1 MAKSVTYSLCQGTI
15 EGRPRI
21 TPTAADPGAT
31 LHIIYRSFGDV
42 RSSVDLIGEL
52 VGC

>member
-1 MAKSVTYSLCQGTI
+1 MSSVELN
-15 EGRPRI
+15 
-21 TPTAADPGAT
+21 AT
-31 LHIIYRSFGDV
+31 QRRIYRRFDDV